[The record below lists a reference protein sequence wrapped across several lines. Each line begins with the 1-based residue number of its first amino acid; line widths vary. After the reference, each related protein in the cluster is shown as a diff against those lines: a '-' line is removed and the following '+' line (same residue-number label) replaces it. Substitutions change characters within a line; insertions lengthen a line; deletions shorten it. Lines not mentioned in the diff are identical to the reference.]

1 MQKLFQWSPTSP
13 AHISVG
19 ALITNGE
26 GNIRAHYFNADR
38 VPERI
43 VRFMYPLRELRIL
56 MRESLENNET
66 LEAAIHRGLYEEFG
80 MTGKIIRYIGSLQTL
95 CQREEVT
102 FQKTTLYFHVAWESD
117 GERPEFDAESKSEM
131 IWYPPEELCALMKAQ
146 GGIVSDLDV
155 DESSI
160 IERYLALPPL

>member
-19 ALITNGE
+19 ALVTNSE
-26 GNIRAHYFNADR
+26 GKIRAHYFHADR
-38 VPERI
+38 VPEFI
-43 VRFMYPLRELRIL
+43 VSFMHPLRELRIL
-56 MRESLENNET
+56 MRESLEDNET
-66 LEAAIHRGLYEEFG
+66 LEAAIHRGLHEEFG

-95 CQREEVT
+95 CQREVVT

-117 GERPEFDAESKSEM
+117 GERPQFDAESKSEM
-131 IWYPPEELCALMKAQ
+131 VWYSPQELRAHMKAQ
-146 GGIVSDLDV
+146 GAVVQNLDV